1 MGRQLST
8 PTRGLLRVQAVRYT
22 HPDAQALVEAVQ
34 QEYVE
39 RYGGPDETPLAAAD
53 FDPPSGV
60 FLIGR
65 LARLDAR
72 PVVCGGIRRVDD
84 DTAEI
89 KRMYV
94 APHARR
100 RGLARAVLTRLE
112 EAAHDAGYT
121 RLVLESGNAQPE
133 ALALYRSSGYAPVT
147 PYGFY
152 RCHADANALGKTLT
166 GRSAPNGVAQAA
178 ERI

>member
-8 PTRGLLRVQAVRYT
+8 AADLPLEQVPYL
-22 HPDAQALVEAVQ
+22 HPDAAVLVEAVQ

-39 RYGGPDETPLAAAD
+39 RYGGPDQTPLDAAE
-53 FDPPSGV
+53 FDPPSGI
-60 FLIGR
+60 FLVGR
-65 LARLDAR
+65 VDGVPA
-72 PVVCGGIRRVDD
+72 VCGAIRQIDD
-84 DTAEI
+84 TTAEI

-94 APHARR
+94 RPALRRSGYARLM
-100 RGLARAVLTRLE
+100 LARLE
-112 EAAHDAGYT
+112 QAARDAGYR

-152 RCHADANALGKTLT
+152 RCHADANSLGKTLDGAA
-166 GRSAPNGVAQAA
+166 GRAPK
-178 ERI
+178 

>member
-1 MGRQLST
+1 V
-8 PTRGLLRVQAVRYT
+8 PYT
-22 HPDAQALVEAVQ
+22 HADAQELVEAVQ

-39 RYGGPDETPLAAAD
+39 RYGGPDETPLDAAD
-53 FDPPSGV
+53 FDPPTGV

-65 LARLDAR
+65 LAGLDAR
-72 PVVCGGIRRVDD
+72 PVACGGIRRVDD

-112 EAAHDAGYT
+112 EAARDAGYT

-133 ALALYRSSGYAPVT
+133 ALALYRSSGYTPVT

-152 RCHADANALGKTLT
+152 RCHADANSLGKALP
-166 GRSAPNGVAQAA
+166 GRPASN
-178 ERI
+178 